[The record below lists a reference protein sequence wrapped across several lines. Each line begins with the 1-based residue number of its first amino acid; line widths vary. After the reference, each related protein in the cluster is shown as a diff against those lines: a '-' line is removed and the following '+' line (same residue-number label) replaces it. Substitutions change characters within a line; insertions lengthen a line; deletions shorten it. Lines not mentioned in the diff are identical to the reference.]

1 MFGVAQWFSKNHNTN
16 LIWEPVRNAV
26 LRPYLQTSES
36 EILGMRPNDLFYQ
49 VFQMILVP
57 VKVWETLFYVGKV
70 EIQDT
75 CGPGDRKPLLLP
87 VSGKNL
93 HPPETCFIGYTVL
106 THQINSLYLMEES
119 VKELTSS
126 EAKVE
131 SWEEEN
137 SSKRKE
143 LAVHLYLR

>member
-57 VKVWETLFYVGKV
+57 VKV
-70 EIQDT
+70 
-75 CGPGDRKPLLLP
+75 
-87 VSGKNL
+87 
-93 HPPETCFIGYTVL
+93 
-106 THQINSLYLMEES
+106 
-119 VKELTSS
+119 
-126 EAKVE
+126 
-131 SWEEEN
+131 
-137 SSKRKE
+137 
-143 LAVHLYLR
+143 